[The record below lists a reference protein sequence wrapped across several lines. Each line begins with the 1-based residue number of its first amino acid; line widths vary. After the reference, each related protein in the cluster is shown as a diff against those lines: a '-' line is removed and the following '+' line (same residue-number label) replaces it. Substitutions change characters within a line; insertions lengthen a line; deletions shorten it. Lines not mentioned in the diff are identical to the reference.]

1 METVLKENIDQHSL
15 LYGFVDHPAHQAK
28 QFSDANIWLN
38 TPLWGILSEG
48 VARHPTKTA
57 VADATGV
64 LTYTELQQKADNIAA
79 GLIAAGL
86 NAGDRVVFQIAN
98 SLEFAQVFFALQ
110 RAGLVPV
117 LALPAHGIVEIS
129 HFMKLAGAKAY
140 FGSNLANDGK
150 AIQIAD
156 ALSEQFSDVLSHV
169 YIVGDAG
176 QYRTLPQGNVSH
188 FSPAASNPD
197 HPALFLVSGGTTGLP
212 KLIPRTHNDY
222 RFNIQH
228 CVAASELSS
237 EEVYLAVLPAAHNFT
252 LGCPGILGALHC
264 GGKVIFSAN
273 PSPDYC
279 FDVIAQH
286 KVTATALV
294 PALAQLWTAAKEW
307 EHANTSS
314 LRLMQIGGS
323 KLAYTD
329 ALNVQKTFPG
339 ALQQVFGMAEGFIA
353 CTRLDDDEE
362 LIAAK
367 QGRPVSQWDEVRIV
381 NEQGHSVALG
391 EEGELLTRGP
401 YTLRGYY
408 RAQAHNDRAFTQ
420 EGFYRSGDRAT
431 LDENGYVVVTGRI
444 KDVVN
449 RAGECIATD
458 EIEELLLMH
467 PNVAQVAVVAV
478 PDKYLGERIG
488 VALVKKGLAPTLP
501 ALRAFLKAQGIA
513 SFKQPD
519 ELHIVPSL
527 PKTAVGKIDKKRVP
541 GPNGKPW
548 VDAPI

>member
-1 METVLKENIDQHSL
+1 METALKENTVQHGL
-15 LYGFVDHPAHQAK
+15 LDGFVDQPAHQAK
-28 QFSDANIWLN
+28 KFSDANIWQN

-57 VADATGV
+57 VADPSGA
-64 LTYTELQQKADNIAA
+64 LTYADLLQAADEMAA
-79 GLIAAGL
+79 GLQDAGL
-86 NAGDRVVFQIAN
+86 TAGDRVVFQIAN
-98 SLEFAQVFFALQ
+98 SLSFAKVFFALQ

-117 LALPAHGIVEIS
+117 LALPAHGIAEIS
-129 HFMKLAGAKAY
+129 HFIKLAGAKAY
-140 FGSNLANDGK
+140 FGSNLDNDGK
-150 AIQIAD
+150 ALNIAD
-156 ALSEQFSDVLSHV
+156 ALSREFEQQLSHI
-169 YIVGDAG
+169 YIAG
-176 QYRTLPQGNVSH
+176 EAGKYSTLPQGN
-188 FSPAASNPD
+188 AAQFIPVASAPE

-222 RFNIQH
+222 RFNIQS
-228 CVAASELSS
+228 CAAASDFSS

-252 LGCPGILGALHC
+252 LGCPGLLGALQV
-264 GGKVIFSAN
+264 GGKVIFTAN

-279 FDVIAQH
+279 FAVIEQD

-307 EHANTSS
+307 ENADTSS
-314 LRLMQIGGS
+314 LRVMQIGGS
-323 KLAYTD
+323 KLAYSD
-329 ALNVQKTFPG
+329 ALAVQKAFPG
-339 ALQQVFGMAEGFIA
+339 ALQQVFGMAEGLIA
-353 CTRLDDDEE
+353 CTRLNDDEE

-381 NEQGHSVALG
+381 DDEGAPVELG

-408 RAQAHNDRAFTQ
+408 RAQEHNARAFTQ
-420 EGFYRSGDRAT
+420 EGFYRSGDRAI
-431 LDENGYVVVTGRI
+431 LDENGYIVVTGRI

-458 EIEELLLMH
+458 EIEEQLLMH

-478 PDKYLGERIG
+478 PDQHLGEKIG
-488 VALVKKGLAPTLP
+488 VALVKKNLAPTLQE
-501 ALRAFLKAQGIA
+501 LRSFLKQQGLA
-513 SFKQPD
+513 SFKLPD

-527 PKTAVGKIDKKRVP
+527 PKTAVGKIDKKRVL
-541 GPNGKPW
+541 GPDGSPW
-548 VDAPI
+548 VNTQI